1 MMEIT
6 QQLLTPTEAA
16 QILKISNQTVRKL
29 ISLGKLVAYKVG
41 HRTIRIDRDS
51 LNNYLESRTINRG
64 DFGTNP
70 QT

>member
-16 QILKISNQTVRKL
+16 RILKISNQTVRKL